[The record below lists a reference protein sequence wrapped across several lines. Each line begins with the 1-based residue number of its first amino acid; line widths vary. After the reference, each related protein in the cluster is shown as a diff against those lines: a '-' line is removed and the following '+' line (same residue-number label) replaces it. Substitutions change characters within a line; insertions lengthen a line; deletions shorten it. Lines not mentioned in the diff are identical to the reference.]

1 MLRSS
6 LLWSLAVGTLLGLS
20 VLCFAQEKQAKKE
33 DKSQERSDRLTAM
46 DVFSLQFAADP
57 QISPDAKRIVYVRQF
72 ADVMNDK
79 RESNLWIIN
88 ADGTEDRGLTNGNF
102 SDSSPRWS
110 PEGNRIAYISD
121 RDGKPQIYVRWMDNG
136 QTAELTNLESAPV
149 DIVWSPDGK
158 LISFSSFVQSDPP
171 KIASLPKAPEG
182 AKWADPPKV
191 YDKLIYRFNGRGYL
205 KYGFLQRFVVSA
217 EGGAPRQLTSGN
229 FPYGGFE
236 GAFGGGRA
244 VWTPDAKYLIF
255 PANLHPD
262 YEYDPLNT
270 ELYELSLADGQVK
283 PLTTRK
289 GPDNSPTVSPDG
301 KTIAYV
307 GFDDRYQGHQTTHL
321 YLMNRDGSN
330 ARIATP
336 QLDRDVQE
344 PEWAADG
351 SGVYFMYDDRGDTK
365 LAFYSLDGKVKDLTE
380 HVGSGGSSYSG
391 GAAFAVAKNGTFAV
405 SYDTPADPGDIA
417 VGSRSEAKTHV
428 LTSLNQQLFMQKKPG
443 PVEEF
448 WFESSVDKRKV
459 QGWIVKPPD
468 FDGSKK
474 YPLIIEI
481 HGGPFANYGDRFDT
495 IKQVWAAKE
504 YVVLYVNP
512 RGSTSYG
519 EEFANLIHHAYP
531 GDDFFDLNSGV
542 DAVIAKGYID
552 PDNLFVTGGSGGGVL
567 TCWMIDRTTRF
578 RAAAS
583 LYPVINWYSWVLTSD
598 LPSFGTLYWFSGVPW
613 EKSDEYVKRSVLSY
627 VDKVTTPTL
636 LATGEDDYRTPI
648 SEAEQYYAALK
659 LRKVESV
666 LVRFPGE
673 PHGMSTRPSHLAAKI
688 LYVSDWFEQHKKN

>member
-1 MLRSS
+1 MRLSFRWTLAVFML
-6 LLWSLAVGTLLGLS
+6 LVCVIPSLA
-20 VLCFAQEKQAKKE
+20 QDKKE
-33 DKSQERSDRLTAM
+33 DKSQERSDRLTPI
-46 DVFSLQFAADP
+46 DVFNLQYAVDP
-57 QISPDAKRIVYVRQF
+57 QISPDGKRIVYVRQF
-72 ADVMNDK
+72 SDVMNDK
-79 RESNLWIIN
+79 HESNLWTIS
-88 ADGTEDRGLTNGNF
+88 ADGSENRALTNGNY

-110 PEGNRIAYISD
+110 PDGTRIAYISD

-136 QTAELTNLESAPV
+136 QTAELTNLENGPSEL
-149 DIVWSPDGK
+149 VWSPDGK
-158 LISFSSFVQSDPP
+158 LISFSMLVPSEPA
-171 KIASLPKAPEG
+171 KIANLPKAPEG
-182 AKWADPPKV
+182 AKWADPPKAYERLV
-191 YDKLIYRFNGRGYL
+191 YRFNGRGYL
-205 KYGFLQRFVVSA
+205 KSGFMQRFVVSA
-217 EGGAPRQLTSGN
+217 DGGAPRQLTSGN
-229 FPYGGFE
+229 FPFGGFE
-236 GAFGGGRA
+236 SSFGGGRA
-244 VWTPDAKYLIF
+244 AWTPDGKYLIF
-255 PANLHPD
+255 SANLHPD

-270 ELYELSLADGQVK
+270 EIYELSLADGTVK
-283 PLTTRK
+283 PLTSRK
-289 GPDNSPTVSPDG
+289 GPDNSPVVSPDG

-330 ARIATP
+330 PRVATP
-336 QLDRDVQE
+336 QLDRDVEE
-344 PEWAADG
+344 PHWAPDG
-351 SGVYFMYDDRGDTK
+351 SGIYFMYDDQGDTK
-365 LAFYSLDGKVKDLTE
+365 LAFYSLDGKVKDLAA

-391 GAAFAVAKNGTFAV
+391 GASFTVAKNGAFTV
-405 SYDTPADPGDIA
+405 SYGTPSDAGDIA
-417 VGSRSEAKTHV
+417 VGSTSDSKTRV
-428 LTSLNQQLFMQKKPG
+428 LTAMNQQLFMQKKLG
-443 PVEEF
+443 TVEEF

-459 QGWIVKPPD
+459 EGWIVKPPD
-468 FDGSKK
+468 FDPAKK
-474 YPLIIEI
+474 YPLILEI

-495 IKQVWAAKE
+495 NKQIWAAKGF
-504 YVVLYVNP
+504 VVVYINP

-583 LYPVINWYSWVLTSD
+583 LYPVINWYSWALTSD
-598 LPSFGTLYWFSGVPW
+598 LPSFGTLYWFSGPPW

-627 VDKVTTPTL
+627 VDKVATPTL
-636 LATGEDDYRTPI
+636 LATGEDDFRTPI

-673 PHGMSTRPSHLAAKI
+673 PHGLSARPSHQIAKI
-688 LYVSDWFEQHKKN
+688 IYVSDWFDQHKKK

>member
-136 QTAELTNLESAPV
+136 QTAELTNLESVPV

-459 QGWIVKPPD
+459 QGWMVKPPD
-468 FDGSKK
+468 FDASKK